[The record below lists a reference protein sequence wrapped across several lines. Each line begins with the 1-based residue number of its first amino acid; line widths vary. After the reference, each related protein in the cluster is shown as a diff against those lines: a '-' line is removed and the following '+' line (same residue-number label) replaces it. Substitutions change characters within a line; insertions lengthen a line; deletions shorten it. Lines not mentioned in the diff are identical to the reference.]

1 LSIKKDKDMEEE
13 PNRDFVA
20 TVAKERIVAL
30 WVLMI
35 TASTTTAPTVVSTT
49 TASTGVLPFASIS
62 VLASI
67 VTARAIAIWV
77 GEIVI

>member
-1 LSIKKDKDMEEE
+1 
-13 PNRDFVA
+13 
-20 TVAKERIVAL
+20 
-30 WVLMI
+30 MI
-35 TASTTTAPTVVSTT
+35 TASTTTAPTAVSTT